1 MLRMLLLAIPIVFM
15 PNALHLSFETG
26 VPGLNIANLVFL
38 LALAT
43 VVLGGRRQTAP
54 QGRGELTP
62 ALLAYFA
69 MLVVGFFIAQF
80 TRPIAWTTDVG
91 QLKNIVFYPLLY
103 FIYRNCKLDQRSTR
117 WLVILVMVIAAVA
130 GIEAVREGLDYGFG
144 RYVESRRAS
153 GPFGVDF
160 HNANRAGVFYA
171 MFLPMFIAMALF
183 FRGQK
188 LWRIAAIG
196 GCAILVLAIMATYS
210 RQSYA
215 IALFGLSLLLMR
227 RNLLLAVMIAVLALP
242 AASLLPESVTQRVAE
257 TEQTNA
263 AGVEE
268 LDMSTA
274 SRFEI
279 WGGAVKMWQE
289 YPIGVGLGRFPKYI
303 GRYSTHANFDAH
315 NYYVLVMSEL
325 GPFGLAAL
333 MWLLW
338 RMWRLAGRVRAAIGG
353 VSAEAKALGIGF
365 TVTIV
370 AMALGNLYGSPFT
383 EGSVMANFWILCGL
397 MEHYAR
403 QVRSPVAATAA
414 TPVGGLRAG
423 IAERFPMAA
432 RIAPGRYRTP
442 QGHNEPGTAQPRL
455 ARAPATKDAGASG

>member
-26 VPGLNIANLVFL
+26 IPGLNLANVVFL
-38 LALAT
+38 LAVAA
-43 VVLGGRRQTAP
+43 VVLGGRRRNAAP
-54 QGRGELTP
+54 GWGELTP

-69 MLVVGFFIAQF
+69 MAVAGFFLAQF
-80 TRPIAWTTDVG
+80 TRPGTLADDIVV
-91 QLKNIVFYPLLY
+91 LKNVLFYPLLY
-103 FIYRNCKLDQRSTR
+103 LVYRNCKLDPRNTR
-117 WLVILVMVIAAVA
+117 WLIILVMVVAAVA
-130 GIEAVREGLDYGFG
+130 GVEAVREGLDYGFG
-144 RYVESRRAS
+144 HYVESRRAS
-153 GPFGVDF
+153 GPFGADYR
-160 HNANRAGVFYA
+160 NANRAGVFYA

-183 FRGQK
+183 FRRQK
-188 LWRIAAIG
+188 LWRIAAITC
-196 GCAILVLAIMATYS
+196 CAILVLAIMATYS

-215 IALFGLSLLLMR
+215 IALFGFSLLLLR
-227 RNLLLAVMIAVLALP
+227 RHVLLAVLIALVALP

-289 YPIGVGLGRFPKYI
+289 HPVGVGLGRFPKYI
-303 GRYSTHANFDAH
+303 GRYSSHAGFDAH

-333 MWLLW
+333 AWLLW
-338 RMWRLAGRVRAAIGG
+338 RMLRLAGKVRRSIGEA
-353 VSAEAKALGIGF
+353 SAESKALGIGF
-365 TVTIV
+365 TVSVV

-397 MEHYAR
+397 LEHYAR
-403 QVRSPVAATAA
+403 FGPGMAGAAAPVAPAAETA
-414 TPVGGLRAG
+414 
-423 IAERFPMAA
+423 IAARFPLAA
-432 RIAPGRYRTP
+432 RAAPGRYRAAP
-442 QGHNEPGTAQPRL
+442 QAVPGPDEGR
-455 ARAPATKDAGASG
+455 

>member
-26 VPGLNIANLVFL
+26 IPGLNMANMVFL
-38 LALAT
+38 FALMA
-43 VVLGGRRQTAP
+43 VVLAGRRANP
-54 QGRGELTP
+54 SRSWGELTP

-69 MLVVGFFIAQF
+69 MATIGLFIAQF
-80 TRPIAWTTDVG
+80 NRPGPPAEDIVV
-91 QLKNIVFYPLLY
+91 LKNVFFYPLLY
-103 FIYRNCKLDQRSTR
+103 LIYRNCKLNQRNTR
-117 WLVILVMVIAAVA
+117 SLIILVMVVAAVA
-130 GIEAVREGLDYGFG
+130 GLEAVREGIDYGFG
-144 RYVESRRAS
+144 RYVESRRAA
-153 GPFGVDF
+153 GPFGVDYR
-160 HNANRAGVFYA
+160 NANRAGVFYA

-188 LWRIAAIG
+188 LWRIASIA
-196 GCAILVLAIMATYS
+196 GCVLLVLAIMATYS

-215 IALFGLSLLLMR
+215 IALFGLSLLLLR
-227 RNLLLAVMIAVLALP
+227 KNVLLAIMIAALALP
-242 AASLLPESVTQRVAE
+242 AASLLPEGVTQRVAE

-279 WGGAVKMWQE
+279 WAGAAKMWQE
-289 YPIGVGLGRFPKYI
+289 YPLGVGLARFPKYI

-333 MWLLW
+333 LWLLW
-338 RMWRLAGRVRAAIGG
+338 RMLRLAFKVQRSIGH

-365 TVTIV
+365 SVTVV

-397 MEHYAR
+397 MEHYALR
-403 QVRSPVAATAA
+403 TPEAAIATAA
-414 TPVGGLRAG
+414 TPAG
-423 IAERFPMAA
+423 DRDAAVATRFPLAA
-432 RIAPGRYRTP
+432 RIAPGRY
-442 QGHNEPGTAQPRL
+442 GTART
-455 ARAPATKDAGASG
+455 RRDHDSD